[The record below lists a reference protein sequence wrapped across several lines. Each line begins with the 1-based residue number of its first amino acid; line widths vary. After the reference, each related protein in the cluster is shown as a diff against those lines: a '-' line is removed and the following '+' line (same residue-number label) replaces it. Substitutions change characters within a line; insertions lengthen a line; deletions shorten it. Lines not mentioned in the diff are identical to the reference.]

1 MHVFGWPG
9 TGFDLRFEGDR
20 LDVDFSG
27 SRAWIQAAWDDGE
40 SFAMDLGTS
49 PLVGFPVPGPGP
61 RVLRVRKRTEAM
73 VGDLVVGAVLPG
85 SGRILPPPPAPSLG
99 IEFYGDSI
107 TCGYGCL
114 DPVPEH
120 GFQASTESFPLSW
133 SGLTGVLLG
142 AECPRPGHLGDR
154 SLPELARRGGESDAF
169 ALEAGPSG
177 SRPGLG
183 SFFLDPARRGGEPGL
198 QRLRHPAVPVP
209 DGIRPGL
216 RRLARRSAA
225 RPAGNPPGGGGR
237 PAARFGPPGRRHE
250 EPGPLAAGR
259 RGREDRRPALLPFAL
274 RPGGR
279 IRGGLP
285 SFRGPA
291 PAQRPGVRA
300 VPGPSPGARSR
311 PVPSARARSFRRGPA
326 ARRRGRTSPSG
337 PGRPVRRGSARI
349 RLPRSRKTNR
359 ATCGRKAAPLRV
371 PAGG

>member
-27 SRAWIQAAWDDGE
+27 SRAWIQATWDDGE

-133 SGLTGVLLG
+133 SGLTGALLG
-142 AECPRPGHLGDR
+142 AEVHAQAISGIGVFRNWPGVEGNPMPSRWKLAHPDRDRDWDLSSWIPHAVVVNLGSNDFGTLPFPSRTEFVQAFDGWLGEVRRARPGIPLVVVDGPLLASDHPAAGTR
-154 SLPELARRGGESDAF
+154 SLVRSLLDDVAARTGSQRFSLSPCDPADGFAADFHPSAAQHRRNAQEFAPYLARLLERGA
-169 ALEAGPSG
+169 PG
-177 SRPGLG
+177 S
-183 SFFLDPARRGGEPGL
+183 
-198 QRLRHPAVPVP
+198 
-209 DGIRPGL
+209 
-216 RRLARRSAA
+216 
-225 RPAGNPPGGGGR
+225 
-237 PAARFGPPGRRHE
+237 
-250 EPGPLAAGR
+250 
-259 RGREDRRPALLPFAL
+259 
-274 RPGGR
+274 
-279 IRGGLP
+279 
-285 SFRGPA
+285 
-291 PAQRPGVRA
+291 
-300 VPGPSPGARSR
+300 
-311 PVPSARARSFRRGPA
+311 
-326 ARRRGRTSPSG
+326 
-337 PGRPVRRGSARI
+337 
-349 RLPRSRKTNR
+349 
-359 ATCGRKAAPLRV
+359 
-371 PAGG
+371 